1 MKVAL
6 YQIEQE
12 YLNIVQSII
21 DAGGEITEEQ
31 ETALSISKEQLQNKG
46 VCYGFI
52 VKELEGN
59 IDLIDLEIKRL
70 QALKK
75 PLVNS
80 IDRLKNNL
88 SQAMQMFEVT
98 ELKTPLLKI
107 NFRKSESIEVT
118 DIDLLDAD
126 FVKTTITKAA
136 DKIAIK
142 DAIKSGENVQGAILQ
157 TNLNLQIK

>member
-1 MKVAL
+1 MKVSL
-6 YQIEQE
+6 YQIEQT
-12 YLNIVQSII
+12 YLNIVEELIEN
-21 DAGGEITEEQ
+21 GGELTPSLEAE
-31 ETALSISKEQLQNKG
+31 LNISKTELQNKG

-70 QALKK
+70 NALKK

-142 DAIKSGENVQGAILQ
+142 EAIKQGENVQGAVLV
-157 TNLNLQIK
+157 TNQNLQIK

>member
-107 NFRKSESIEVT
+107 NFRKSESVEVT
-118 DIDLLDAD
+118 DIDLLDVD

-142 DAIKSGENVQGAILQ
+142 DAIKAEIPVRGAVLI
-157 TNLNLQIK
+157 TNYNLQIK

>member
-1 MKVAL
+1 MKVSL
-6 YQIEQE
+6 YQIEQK
-12 YLNIVQSII
+12 YLTLVESLIEN
-21 DAGGEITEEQ
+21 GGELTPELETELAITKQ
-31 ETALSISKEQLQNKG
+31 DLQNKG

-70 QALKK
+70 NALKK

-88 SQAMQMFEVT
+88 SQAMQMFDVT

-142 DAIKSGENVQGAILQ
+142 EAIKAEIPVRGAVLL
-157 TNLNLQIK
+157 TNYNLQIK

>member
-6 YQIEQE
+6 YQIEQT
-12 YLNIVQSII
+12 YLTLVESLIEN
-21 DAGGEITEEQ
+21 GGELTPELETE
-31 ETALSISKEQLQNKG
+31 LSINKEQLQNKG

-59 IDLIDLEIKRL
+59 VDLIDLEIKRL

-88 SQAMQMFEVT
+88 SQAMQMFDVT

-142 DAIKSGENVQGAILQ
+142 EAIKAEIPVRGAVLL
-157 TNLNLQIK
+157 TNYNLQIK

>member
-142 DAIKSGENVQGAILQ
+142 EAIKAEIPVRGAVLI
-157 TNLNLQIK
+157 TNYNLQIK

>member
-1 MKVAL
+1 MKLSL
-6 YQIEQE
+6 YTIEQN
-12 YLNIVQSII
+12 YLTLVENLI
-21 DAGGEITEEQ
+21 DNGGELTPELETELAITKQ
-31 ETALSISKEQLQNKG
+31 DLQNKG

-70 QALKK
+70 NALKK

-88 SQAMQMFEVT
+88 SQAMQMFDVT

-136 DKIAIK
+136 DKVAIK
-142 DAIKSGENVQGAILQ
+142 EAIKAEIPVRGAVLL
-157 TNLNLQIK
+157 TNYNLQIK

>member
-1 MKVAL
+1 MKTSL
-6 YQIEQE
+6 YQIEQT
-12 YLNIVQSII
+12 YLTLVESLIEN
-21 DAGGEITEEQ
+21 GGELTPELETE
-31 ETALSISKEQLQNKG
+31 LSINKEQLQNKG

-107 NFRKSESIEVT
+107 NFRKSESVEIE

-142 DAIKSGENVQGAILQ
+142 EAIKAEIPVRGAVLI
-157 TNLNLQIK
+157 TNYNLQIK

>member
-1 MKVAL
+1 MKTSL
-6 YQIEQE
+6 YQIEQT
-12 YLNIVQSII
+12 YLNLVESLIEN
-21 DAGGEITEEQ
+21 GGELTPELETE
-31 ETALSISKEQLQNKG
+31 LSINKEQLQNKG

-52 VKELEGN
+52 CKELEGN

-88 SQAMQMFEVT
+88 SQAMQMFDVT

-118 DIDLLDAD
+118 DIDLLDTD

-142 DAIKSGENVQGAILQ
+142 EAIKSGENVQGAILQ

>member
-70 QALKK
+70 NALKK

-88 SQAMQMFEVT
+88 SQAMQMFDVT

-107 NFRKSESIEVT
+107 NFRKSESIEIE
-118 DIDLLDAD
+118 DIGLLDSN
-126 FVKTTITKAA
+126 FIKTTITKTA

-142 DAIKSGENVQGAILQ
+142 DAIKSGENVQGAVLVINQ
-157 TNLNLQIK
+157 NLQIK

>member
-1 MKVAL
+1 MKTSL
-6 YQIEQE
+6 YQIEQT
-12 YLNIVQSII
+12 YLNLVESLIEN
-21 DAGGEITEEQ
+21 GGELTPELETE
-31 ETALSISKEQLQNKG
+31 LSINKEQLQNKG

-88 SQAMQMFEVT
+88 SQAMQMFDVT

-118 DIDLLDAD
+118 DIDLLDVD

-142 DAIKSGENVQGAILQ
+142 EAIKAEIPVRGAVLI
-157 TNLNLQIK
+157 TNYNLQIK

>member
-1 MKVAL
+1 MKTTI
-6 YQIEQE
+6 YQIQNE
-12 YLNIVQSII
+12 YLSII
-21 DAGGEITEEQ
+21 ESIVDNDGLITDEQ
-31 ETALSISKEQLQNKG
+31 TELLKINKEQLEVKG
-46 VCYGFI
+46 ISYGYI
-52 VKELEGN
+52 IKQLEGN

-70 QALKK
+70 NALKK

-107 NFRKSESIEVT
+107 NFRKSESVEVT

-136 DKIAIK
+136 DKVAIK
-142 DAIKSGENVQGAILQ
+142 EAIKQGENVQGAVLV
-157 TNLNLQIK
+157 TNQNLQIK

>member
-1 MKVAL
+1 MKLSL
-6 YQIEQE
+6 YTIEQN
-12 YLNIVQSII
+12 YLTLVENLI
-21 DAGGEITEEQ
+21 DNGGELTPELETELAITKQ
-31 ETALSISKEQLQNKG
+31 DLQNKG

-70 QALKK
+70 NALKK

-107 NFRKSESIEVT
+107 NFRKSESVEVT
-118 DIDLLDAD
+118 DIDLLDTD

-142 DAIKSGENVQGAILQ
+142 EAIKAEIPVRGAVLL
-157 TNLNLQIK
+157 TNYNLQIK

>member
-1 MKVAL
+1 MKLSL
-6 YQIEQE
+6 YNIEQN
-12 YLNIVQSII
+12 YLTLVENLIEN
-21 DAGGEITEEQ
+21 GGELTPELETELEITKQ
-31 ETALSISKEQLQNKG
+31 DLQNKG
-46 VCYGFI
+46 ICYGFI

-70 QALKK
+70 NALKK

-107 NFRKSESIEVT
+107 NFRKSESIEIA
-118 DIDLLDAD
+118 DIDLLDAN

-136 DKIAIK
+136 DKVAIK
-142 DAIKSGENVQGAILQ
+142 DAIKSGENVQGAVLV
-157 TNLNLQIK
+157 TNQNLQIK

>member
-70 QALKK
+70 NALKK

-107 NFRKSESIEVT
+107 NFRKSESVEIA
-118 DIDLLDAD
+118 DIDLLDAN

-142 DAIKSGENVQGAILQ
+142 DAIKQGENVQGAVLV
-157 TNLNLQIK
+157 TNQNLQIK

>member
-70 QALKK
+70 NALKK

-88 SQAMQMFEVT
+88 SQAMQMFDVT

-142 DAIKSGENVQGAILQ
+142 EAIKQGENVQGAVLV
-157 TNLNLQIK
+157 TNQNLQIK

>member
-52 VKELEGN
+52 VKELESN

-118 DIDLLDAD
+118 DIDLLDTD

-142 DAIKSGENVQGAILQ
+142 EAIKAEIPVRGAVLI
-157 TNLNLQIK
+157 TNYNLQIK

>member
-1 MKVAL
+1 MKTSL
-6 YQIEQE
+6 YQIEQT
-12 YLNIVQSII
+12 YLNLVESLIEN
-21 DAGGEITEEQ
+21 GGELTPELDIEL
-31 ETALSISKEQLQNKG
+31 AINKEQLQNKG

-88 SQAMQMFEVT
+88 SQAMQMFDVT

-142 DAIKSGENVQGAILQ
+142 EAIKAEIPVRGAVLI
-157 TNLNLQIK
+157 TNYNLQIK

>member
-1 MKVAL
+1 MKLSL
-6 YQIEQE
+6 YTIEQN
-12 YLNIVQSII
+12 YLTLVENLI
-21 DAGGEITEEQ
+21 DNGGELTPELETELAITKQ
-31 ETALSISKEQLQNKG
+31 DLQNKG

-70 QALKK
+70 NALKK

-88 SQAMQMFEVT
+88 SQAMQMFDVT

-142 DAIKSGENVQGAILQ
+142 EAIKAEIPVRGAVLL
-157 TNLNLQIK
+157 TNYNLQIK

>member
-1 MKVAL
+1 
-6 YQIEQE
+6 
-12 YLNIVQSII
+12 
-21 DAGGEITEEQ
+21 
-31 ETALSISKEQLQNKG
+31 
-46 VCYGFI
+46 
-52 VKELEGN
+52 
-59 IDLIDLEIKRL
+59 
-70 QALKK
+70 
-75 PLVNS
+75 
-80 IDRLKNNL
+80 
-88 SQAMQMFEVT
+88 MQMFDVT

-142 DAIKSGENVQGAILQ
+142 EAIKSGENVQGAILQ

>member
-70 QALKK
+70 NALKK

-107 NFRKSESIEVT
+107 NFRKSESVEVT

-126 FVKTTITKAA
+126 FVKTTIIKAA

-142 DAIKSGENVQGAILQ
+142 EAIKQGENVQGAVLV
-157 TNLNLQIK
+157 TNQNLQIK

>member
-59 IDLIDLEIKRL
+59 VDLIDLEIKRL

-75 PLVNS
+75 PLLNS

-142 DAIKSGENVQGAILQ
+142 EAIKAEIPVRGAVLI
-157 TNLNLQIK
+157 TNYNLQIK